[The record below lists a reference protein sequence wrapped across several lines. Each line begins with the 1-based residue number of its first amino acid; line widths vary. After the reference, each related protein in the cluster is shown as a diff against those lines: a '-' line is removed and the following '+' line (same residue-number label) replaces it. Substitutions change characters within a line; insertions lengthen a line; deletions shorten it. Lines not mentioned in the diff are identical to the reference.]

1 MEAIAHRGVATLC
14 TKSLTDRNYVG
25 TLLYTKYISCVPH
38 GFREE
43 DILSFIIISPLDLL
57 TRGHDQIGPSGLIGR
72 ICVENH

>member
-1 MEAIAHRGVATLC
+1 MEAIANRGVATLGAR
-14 TKSLTDRNYVG
+14 SLTDRIYAG
-25 TLLYTKYISCVPH
+25 ALLYTKYISCVPH

-72 ICVENH
+72 ICVEDH